1 MKYFI
6 FCLLMHL
13 LVMFVFIVVT
23 ILFSERNRK
32 RKTKHGFMFFAPVFF
47 AAITIAYAIIFA
59 MPVLMDIKNVSSG
72 KYQSYT
78 GYVEEIGQAK
88 TCVTIDGTKYKINPT
103 APMPEIGEYV
113 KIRYAGSSK
122 MIMEME
128 AAQETTYELVE

>member
-6 FCLLMHL
+6 FCLILHI
-13 LVMFVFIVVT
+13 LVMLVFIVVT
-23 ILFSERNRK
+23 LLFSERNRK

-47 AAITIAYAIIFA
+47 AVITIAYAIIFA

-78 GYVEEIGQAK
+78 GYVEEIGQTK
-88 TCVTIDGTKYKINPT
+88 TCVTIDGTKFMINPT

-122 MIMEME
+122 LIMEME
-128 AAQETTYELVE
+128 AAQDTTFELVE

>member
-6 FCLLMHL
+6 FYLIIHI
-13 LVMFVFIVVT
+13 LVMLVFIIIT

-47 AAITIAYAIIFA
+47 AILTIAYAIVFTL
-59 MPVLMDIKNVSSG
+59 PVLMDIKNVSSG
-72 KYQSYT
+72 KYQSYS
-78 GYVEEIGQAK
+78 GYVEEIGQTK
-88 TCVTIDGTKYKINPT
+88 MCVVIDGTKYKINPM

-113 KIRYAGSSK
+113 KIKYAGSSK

-128 AAQETTYELVE
+128 AAQDTTFELVE